1 MCPRRSSALTASAAL
16 LTGIVGFAAP
26 GHAGPPGTWT
36 EISGGG
42 ISNIVEPSLH
52 RTADGTVHVTI
63 QSGTPSTDS
72 IEVAHVSASGALTGR
87 HTAIPS
93 WSGTT
98 SDPDLVTGPG
108 GGMRLVFGGH
118 HTTVT
123 GDPYNEGYVYY
134 ASSDAAGAGWTLAPN
149 TAPAVAHLGGYVS
162 SGTGVTTL
170 ADGTLVTA
178 FPFNDGIHFQVG
190 AGPVQ
195 SFGFPACCAY
205 DMSLA
210 TDATGAVY
218 AAWYANGGVPG
229 AQGILVRQIHP
240 TLGPIV
246 QAPGGVTGNDQA
258 IPLVTRPDGGVYLAY
273 PRGELNN
280 QGFALWQVGT
290 GIVRKVP
297 GSKGADHLAM
307 SIGGG
312 GRLWL
317 AFRDE
322 TFGVRVV
329 RTNPSATKFG
339 AVRKIKT
346 PKGSTVYQIG
356 IEGSTGRGD
365 LVINDETRIWHT
377 QVLAGLTLKASPKK
391 WQAGKA
397 VAVTFTVTDAGDAVK
412 GAKVTA
418 KGKKCSTNK
427 KGKCTLHFPKL
438 RNGKFEAL
446 AKKKQYAA
454 GSIRLRVS

>member
-1 MCPRRSSALTASAAL
+1 M
-16 LTGIVGFAAP
+16 
-26 GHAGPPGTWT
+26 
-36 EISGGG
+36 
-42 ISNIVEPSLH
+42 
-52 RTADGTVHVTI
+52 
-63 QSGTPSTDS
+63 
-72 IEVAHVSASGALTGR
+72 
-87 HTAIPS
+87 
-93 WSGTT
+93 
-98 SDPDLVTGPG
+98 
-108 GGMRLVFGGH
+108 
-118 HTTVT
+118 
-123 GDPYNEGYVYY
+123 
-134 ASSDAAGAGWTLAPN
+134 
-149 TAPAVAHLGGYVS
+149 
-162 SGTGVTTL
+162 
-170 ADGTLVTA
+170 
-178 FPFNDGIHFQVG
+178 
-190 AGPVQ
+190 
-195 SFGFPACCAY
+195 
-205 DMSLA
+205 
-210 TDATGAVY
+210 
-218 AAWYANGGVPG
+218 
-229 AQGILVRQIHP
+229 
-240 TLGPIV
+240 
-246 QAPGGVTGNDQA
+246 
-258 IPLVTRPDGGVYLAY
+258 YLAY